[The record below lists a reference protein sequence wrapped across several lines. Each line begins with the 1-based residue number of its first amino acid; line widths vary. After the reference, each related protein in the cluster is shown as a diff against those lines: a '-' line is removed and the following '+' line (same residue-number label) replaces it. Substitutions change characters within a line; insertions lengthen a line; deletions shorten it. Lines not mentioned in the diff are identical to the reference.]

1 MLKKILNP
9 AYSETL
15 LTVNVIAALAYMFT
29 SNPLACVVMVVTAVW
44 YILMYLK
51 GTQF

>member
-1 MLKKILNP
+1 MKKILDP
-9 AYSETL
+9 EYSETFL
-15 LTVNVIAALAYMFT
+15 MVNVIAALAYMFT
-29 SNPLACVVMVVTAVW
+29 SNPLACIIMVVTAIW